1 MFNII
6 ASAAI
11 LSIFFGFAVFY
22 GNLKANIKNKDY
34 SKEDAFKYARNDA
47 IQAIKGLLGVSMLLI
62 AVAVF
67 TGSDKAF
74 EAWLVN
80 ISPAWLTTLST
91 QF

>member
-1 MFNII
+1 MQ
-6 ASAAI
+6 
-11 LSIFFGFAVFY
+11 GMM
-22 GNLKANIKNKDY
+22 
-34 SKEDAFKYARNDA
+34 
-47 IQAIKGLLGVSMLLI
+47 QAGQTGKVLLGVSMLLI

-80 ISPAWLTTLST
+80 ISPAWLTKLST